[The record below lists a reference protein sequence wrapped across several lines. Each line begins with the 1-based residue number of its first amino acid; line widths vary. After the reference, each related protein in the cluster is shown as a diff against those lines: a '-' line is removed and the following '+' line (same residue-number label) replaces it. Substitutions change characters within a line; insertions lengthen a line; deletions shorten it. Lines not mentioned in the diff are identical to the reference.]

1 MGDNVVYLGGNNTRE
16 QGDDEGRKAV
26 RGALLD
32 TVKSFR
38 AGEIRAVA
46 LITMESDGALGYRIA
61 GECTDAEII
70 SALEFIKFKTL
81 FEV

>member
-1 MGDNVVYLGGNNTRE
+1 MGDNVVYLGGKNTRE
-16 QGDDEGRKAV
+16 QGADEARNAI

-46 LITMESDGALGYRIA
+46 MITMESNSALGYRIA